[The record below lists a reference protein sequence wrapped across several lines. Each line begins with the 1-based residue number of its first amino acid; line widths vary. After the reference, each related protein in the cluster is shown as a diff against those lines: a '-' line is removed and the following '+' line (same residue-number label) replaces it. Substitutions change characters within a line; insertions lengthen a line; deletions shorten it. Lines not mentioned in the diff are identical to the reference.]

1 MRILFCGNGF
11 PASHSLLKERLRAS
25 KDEIAVCNGAN
36 LRESLSQA
44 DVVIP
49 MMTILD
55 DARMESGSFRL
66 IQQWGSGLE
75 GVDLAAA
82 RARGIWV
89 ANVPASGNNADSVA
103 EHALLLTLALL
114 RQLPAAQANVRAGI
128 LGAPHG
134 RMLAGRTVCL
144 WGLGA
149 TALALSGRLRALGAR
164 LLGISRHASSAK
176 AAAFGLSACYSMH
189 DKALCLAQTE
199 ILVLCVRLNP
209 QTRGLVDAGALAML
223 PKGAYLVNAA
233 RGALV
238 EYDALYD
245 ALSRRALGGAALDVF
260 WDEPVRTDDPLLLLP
275 NVLATPHV
283 AGVTEQSYAEIADA
297 VAANIERWRRGEP
310 ICNRVA

>member
-1 MRILFCGNGF
+1 MRILFCGNSF
-11 PASHSLLKERLRAS
+11 PASHSLLRERLRAS
-25 KDEIAVCNGAN
+25 EDEIAVCNGAN

-55 DARMESGSFRL
+55 EARMESGSFRL

-114 RQLPAAQANVRAGI
+114 RELPAAQANVRAGI
-128 LGAPHG
+128 LGAPLG

-149 TALALSGRLRALGAR
+149 TALALSGRLRALGVR

-176 AAAFGLSACYSMH
+176 AAAFGLSACYSTH

-199 ILVLCVRLNP
+199 ILVLCVRLTA

-260 WDEPVRTDDPLLLLP
+260 WEEPVRMDDPLLFLP
-275 NVLATPHV
+275 NVVATPHV

-297 VAANIERWRRGEP
+297 VATNIERLRRDEP
-310 ICNRVA
+310 ICNRAA